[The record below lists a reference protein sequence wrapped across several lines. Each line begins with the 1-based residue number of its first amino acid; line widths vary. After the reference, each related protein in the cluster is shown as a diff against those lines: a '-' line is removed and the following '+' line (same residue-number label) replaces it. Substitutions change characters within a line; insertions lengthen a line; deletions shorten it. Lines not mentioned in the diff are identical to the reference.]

1 MTKVCSLKPDIVTAG
16 LILIFALG
24 PIAAGQQNL
33 MPHLQKQGDATQLVV
48 DGKPFLMLAGELGNS
63 AASSVQNMKPIWP
76 RLAECN
82 LNTVLMPVYWDL
94 IEPQEGKFDFAL
106 VDGLIR
112 DARRNDLR
120 LVLLWFASWKNSM
133 ACYAPY
139 WVKADYKRFPRAQD
153 AAGKGLEILS
163 PFSESNRDAD
173 TRAFVALMRHIRK
186 VDGDRRTVI
195 MIQVEN
201 EVGMIPSA
209 RDHCAA
215 ANEQFDKPVPK
226 ELIAYLQEHKDALI
240 PEFNDVWKAGGF
252 KTSGTWTEI
261 FGVGIG
267 TEEIFMA
274 WFYARYIDHVTA
286 AGKAE
291 YPLPMFVNAA
301 LIRPGYKPGQYP
313 SAGPL
318 PHLMDVWRA
327 GAPQIDFLAPDIYF
341 PNFVEWI
348 EKFDRAGN
356 PVFIPEVG
364 RGSENPANAFY
375 AIGLHN
381 AMGFSPFAIE
391 SFVKPD
397 SELARAYDV
406 LSQLTPLIL
415 ENQGKGTITGVLV
428 DSNNPT
434 KQIRLGGYKLNVK
447 LDAGWGKPVTPGM
460 LAGSIIISVGPDEY
474 IIAGKSQVITF
485 EPNSAGDPIAGIG
498 SIQRGRFVKGRWVTD
513 LWLNGDEDHQGRH
526 LRLSPDV
533 YEIQRI
539 KLYRYR

>member
-1 MTKVCSLKPDIVTAG
+1 MTKIRFLKLDIITAG
-16 LILIFALG
+16 LMLIFVFG
-24 PIAAGQQNL
+24 RTAAGQQNQ

-63 AASSVQNMKPIWP
+63 AASSVENMKPIWP

-94 IEPQEGKFDFAL
+94 IEPQEGKFDFAM
-106 VDGLIR
+106 VDGLIK
-112 DARRNDLR
+112 DARRHNLR

-153 AAGKGLEILS
+153 AAGKGHEILS

-173 TRAFVALMRHIRK
+173 ARAFAALMRHIRQLDSDK
-186 VDGDRRTVI
+186 RTVI

-201 EVGMIPSA
+201 EVGMIPDA
-209 RDHCAA
+209 RDHCPA
-215 ANEQFDKPVPK
+215 ANEQFDKPVPS
-226 ELIAYLQEHKDALI
+226 ELMDYLREHKDTLI

-252 KTSGTWTEI
+252 KTSGTWKEI
-261 FGVGIG
+261 FGSGIG

-274 WFYARYIDHVTA
+274 WFYARYIDHVAA

-301 LIRPGYKPGQYP
+301 LIRQGFKPGQYP

-318 PHLMDVWRA
+318 PHLMDIWRA
-327 GAPQIDFLAPDIYF
+327 GAPHIDFLSPDIYF

-348 EKFDRAGN
+348 EKYDRSGN
-356 PVFIPEVG
+356 PLFIPEVG

-375 AIGLHN
+375 AIGKHN

-397 SELARAYDV
+397 SELVQAYNV
-406 LSQLTPLIL
+406 LSQLMPLIL
-415 ENQGKGTITGVLV
+415 ENQGKETITGVIV
-428 DSNNPT
+428 DFNNQT
-434 KQIRLGGYKLNVK
+434 QQVQLGNFKLNIK
-447 LDAGWGKPVTPGM
+447 LDAGWGKPLSSDM
-460 LAGSIIISVGPDEY
+460 LAGSIIVSIGSDEY

-485 EPNSAGDPIAGIG
+485 EPNTAGDPIAGIA
-498 SIQRGRFVKGRWVTD
+498 SIQRGHFVKGRWITD
-513 LWLNGDEDHQGRH
+513 LYLNGDEDHQGRH
-526 LRLSPDV
+526 LRLSPDG
-533 YEIQRI
+533 YDIQRI
-539 KLYRYR
+539 KLYCYR